1 MKKKITSGKDL
12 LSKKKK
18 PTSGDAEG
26 KAIPTSDEL
35 AEIHTPE
42 LSLDTFLIADK
53 TFKYK
58 ISNIKTQ
65 KVMAKSLTAI
75 NELISKMDVHS
86 LVKSFRD
93 KMRSAD
99 NKITDGLSKIAG
111 MEGEELEE
119 NINLL
124 SKEID
129 GGGDFYVDLVELV
142 KDVIQ
147 YGGIDN
153 IIIAVMDLMV
163 GVVYAICNGQD
174 KDIDRNWIE
183 ENINFNQSQ
192 EVFFRQ
198 MKKDEIQGKAIDFL
212 ALSIRL
218 ITKTD
223 RDE

>member
-99 NKITDGLSKIAG
+99 DKITDGLSKIAG

-198 MKKDEIQGKAIDFL
+198 MKKDEIQGRAIDFL

-218 ITKTD
+218 ITKRD

>member
-12 LSKKKK
+12 LPKKKK
-18 PTSGDAEG
+18 STPEEVGEKS
-26 KAIPTSDEL
+26 IPSTDEL

-65 KVMAKSLTAI
+65 KIMAKSLTAI
-75 NELISKMDVHS
+75 NELIAKMDVHS
-86 LVKSFRD
+86 LVKSFRN

-99 NKITDGLSKIAG
+99 DKVTDGLSKIAG
-111 MEGEELEE
+111 MEGKELEE

-129 GGGDFYVDLVELV
+129 GGSDFYVDLVELI

-153 IIIAVMDLMV
+153 IIIAIMDLMT

-174 KDIDRNWIE
+174 KEVDRNWIE
-183 ENINFNQSQ
+183 ENITFNQAQ
-192 EVFFRQ
+192 NIFFRQ

-218 ITKTD
+218 ITQKD